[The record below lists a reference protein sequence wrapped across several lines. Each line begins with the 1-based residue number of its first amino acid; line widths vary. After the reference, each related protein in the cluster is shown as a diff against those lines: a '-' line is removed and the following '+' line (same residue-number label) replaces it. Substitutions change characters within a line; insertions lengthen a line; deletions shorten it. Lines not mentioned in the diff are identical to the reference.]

1 MTETHLTRT
10 QVVQELTNMLRKVIK
25 YPKITIKDKTT
36 EFLTIL
42 KKNKSKTLVFP
53 KKFNKQQKLQELY
66 SQKHEIMSQLR
77 IIRSN
82 LVRIYTPDMEEQ
94 DIEDYKQQD
103 KSDELLIE
111 TPLRIKKAIGDD
123 KNLLNLEQFDMNDT
137 LKDTYDTQRE
147 LYQTVMKE
155 IQDIESFIPLSI
167 LEIQKRFNL
176 LQKIEC
182 VCLLKMFKIHL
193 LLQKHYSYLFTTSQ
207 ETESITSVETTSV
220 TDDDMIKEQPS
231 IKITLSGKDYIIR
244 KNHLF
249 L

>member
-1 MTETHLTRT
+1 
-10 QVVQELTNMLRKVIK
+10 
-25 YPKITIKDKTT
+25 
-36 EFLTIL
+36 
-42 KKNKSKTLVFP
+42 
-53 KKFNKQQKLQELY
+53 
-66 SQKHEIMSQLR
+66 
-77 IIRSN
+77 
-82 LVRIYTPDMEEQ
+82 
-94 DIEDYKQQD
+94 
-103 KSDELLIE
+103 
-111 TPLRIKKAIGDD
+111 
-123 KNLLNLEQFDMNDT
+123 
-137 LKDTYDTQRE
+137 QRE

-249 L
+249 LENGKKVGYLKNNMPIFDKISEMEQTEEPSYQEPVALLIRQYLFLHNLINYDFSDIRRGAIIRVRKFMGEEDDILTFGLV